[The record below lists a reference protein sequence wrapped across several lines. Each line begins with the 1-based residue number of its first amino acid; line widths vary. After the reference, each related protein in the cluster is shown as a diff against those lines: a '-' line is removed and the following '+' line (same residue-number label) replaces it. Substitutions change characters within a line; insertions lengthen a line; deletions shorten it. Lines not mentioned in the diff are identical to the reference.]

1 MRAARLDAGDKAGE
15 PVPGIV
21 GQAIAINLDAGDRKP
36 VITFAGGTRVRIGQ
50 GTHDAVHTRADQRVG
65 AGIPARAFMRARFK
79 ANIGS
84 GSARCIAGCGE
95 SHRLC
100 MRPPARLG
108 PAAPDDNALRNDDAA
123 N

>member
-1 MRAARLDAGDKAGE
+1 
-15 PVPGIV
+15 
-21 GQAIAINLDAGDRKP
+21 
-36 VITFAGGTRVRIGQ
+36 
-50 GTHDAVHTRADQRVG
+50 
-65 AGIPARAFMRARFK
+65 MRARFK

-108 PAAPDDNALRNDDAA
+108 PAAPNDNALRNDDAA
-123 N
+123 NRRVGVRDPPAALGQSDCR